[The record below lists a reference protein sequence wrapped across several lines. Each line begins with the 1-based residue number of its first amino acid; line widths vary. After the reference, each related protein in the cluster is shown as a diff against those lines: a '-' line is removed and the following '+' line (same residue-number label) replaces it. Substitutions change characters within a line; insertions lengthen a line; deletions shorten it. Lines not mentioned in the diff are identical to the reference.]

1 MSTNK
6 LHIFLILTALM
17 TMLLTGGCTYNNGDI
32 GPLFGNWKLH
42 SIETDDPQYAMEQM
56 VPEGMGLFIAF
67 QSSTVKMYLV
77 NPEGSADNR
86 YGNYRLEDNTLFL
99 DFPDTDLAHGHPL
112 LGLPDVCELQLLRL
126 DGNRLVL
133 RREPTPQTEV
143 IYTFHKW

>member
-1 MSTNK
+1 MSTKK

-17 TMLLTGGCTYNNGDI
+17 TMLLTGGCTHNNGDI
-32 GPLFGNWKLH
+32 GPLFGNWKLR
-42 SIETDDPQYAMEQM
+42 SIETDDPQYSMEQL

-77 NPEGSADNR
+77 HPEGSADNR
-86 YGNYRLEDNTLFL
+86 YGNYRLEDNTLFF
-99 DFPDTDLAHGHPL
+99 DFPDTGLPHGHPL

-126 DGNRLVL
+126 DGRRLVL